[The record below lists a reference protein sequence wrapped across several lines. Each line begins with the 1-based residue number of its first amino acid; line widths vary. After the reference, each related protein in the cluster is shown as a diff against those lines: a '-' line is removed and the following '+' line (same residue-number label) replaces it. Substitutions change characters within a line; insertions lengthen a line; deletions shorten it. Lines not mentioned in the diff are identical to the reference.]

1 MAEQQGV
8 CHCRAEYDVRP
19 VYHLNRASSLKDG
32 HPDAP
37 LNTKKNNA
45 SRRDYTVYSYP

>member
-32 HPDAP
+32 HPDA
-37 LNTKKNNA
+37 